1 MTTVRSETRL
11 HESVSEITRLL
22 DKHRMLATM
31 THRQQGRRQ
40 NLLEQMQ
47 HRQNLVEL
55 NMRLR
60 GMHSADIAHVLEAL
74 PPDDRLTVWQQVD
87 RSQAGFVLVEV
98 SEAARASLVEAL
110 SQDELVSVLTSL
122 DPEDLGYIA
131 ESLPQEVVTE
141 VARAL
146 DSPDR
151 TTFESASS
159 YPEDRVGHYMTR
171 EYIAVQEGQTIQQVL
186 ADLRARGELP
196 AQTDRIFVVD
206 ARNLF
211 RGTLAL
217 HDLLLRE
224 PLARVIATLG
234 ETDVTFMPE
243 EKAADAAR
251 AFERYDLISTP
262 VVDDRGKLIGRL
274 TVDAVMDFVR
284 NEAELRALQRAGLS
298 GEEDVFAR
306 PWDSARNRWPWLAVN
321 LITAFV
327 ASRVIGQFEGT
338 IHRLAALAALMPI
351 VASIGGNTGNQ
362 TMALVIRA
370 IAADRI
376 QRGQA
381 RQLVWKELVV
391 SLVNGACWGLAIGA
405 VAAALYASLAL
416 GAVMTGAV
424 VLNLMVAATAGVVI
438 PLGLHGAGRDPANGS
453 SVLLTFIT
461 DSMGFFL
468 FLGLAS
474 AFLV

>member
-1 MTTVRSETRL
+1 MTTLRSETRL
-11 HESVSEITRLL
+11 QESVAEITCLL
-22 DKHRMLATM
+22 EKHRVLATM

-60 GMHSADIAHVLEAL
+60 GMHSADIAHVLDAL
-74 PPDDRLTVWQQVD
+74 PPHARLTVWQQVD

-98 SEAARASLVEAL
+98 SESARASLIESL
-110 SQDELVSVLTSL
+110 SQEELVSVLTTL

-131 ESLPQEVVTE
+131 DSLPRDVVSEVT
-141 VARAL
+141 RAL

-151 TTFESASS
+151 TTFESVVS

-171 EYIAVQEGQTIQQVL
+171 EYVAVHEGHSIQQVL
-186 ADLRARGELP
+186 DDLRKRGELP
-196 AQTDRIFVVD
+196 AQTDRVFVVD
-206 ARNLF
+206 SRNLF
-211 RGTLAL
+211 RGTLSL
-217 HDLLLRE
+217 HELLLRE
-224 PLARVIATLG
+224 PHTRVIGTLD
-234 ETDVTFMPE
+234 ESTVTFMPQ

-251 AFERYDLISTP
+251 AFERYDLISAP
-262 VVDDRGKLIGRL
+262 VLDDRGKLIGRL

-284 NEAELRALQRAGLS
+284 NESELRALQRAGLS
-298 GEEDVFAR
+298 GEEDVFGT

-351 VASIGGNTGNQ
+351 VANIGGNTGNQ

-370 IAADRI
+370 IATDRI

-381 RQLVWKELVV
+381 TQLVCKELLV
-391 SLVNGACWGLAIGA
+391 SLMNGACWGLAIGL
-405 VAAALYASLAL
+405 VAATLYASLAL

-438 PLGLHGAGRDPANGS
+438 PLGLHGRGRDPANGS

-468 FLGLAS
+468 FLGLAT

>member
-1 MTTVRSETRL
+1 MTILRSETRL
-11 HESVSEITRLL
+11 QESVAEITRLL
-22 DKHRMLATM
+22 EKHRVLATM

-60 GMHSADIAHVLEAL
+60 GMHSADIAHVLDAL

-98 SEAARASLVEAL
+98 SESVRASLVEVL
-110 SQDELVSVLTSL
+110 SHGELVSVLTSL

-131 ESLPQEVVTE
+131 DSLPQEAVAE

-159 YPEDRVGHYMTR
+159 YPEDRVGRYMTR
-171 EYIAVQEGQTIQQVL
+171 EYVAVHEGRSIQQVL
-186 ADLRARGELP
+186 ADIRARGELP

-206 ARNLF
+206 SRNLF

-217 HDLLLRE
+217 HELLLRE
-224 PLARVIATLG
+224 PQVRVTGTVDEAT
-234 ETDVTFMPE
+234 VTFTPE

-251 AFERYDLISTP
+251 AFERYDLISAP
-262 VVDDRGKLIGRL
+262 VLDDRGKLVGRL

-306 PWDSARNRWPWLAVN
+306 PWDSARNRWPWLAIN

-370 IAADRI
+370 IATDRI
-376 QRGQA
+376 QRGQT
-381 RQLVWKELVV
+381 RQLLWKELVV
-391 SLVNGACWGLAIGA
+391 SLVNGACWGLVIGLLA
-405 VAAALYASLAL
+405 GALYASAAL

-424 VLNLMVAATAGVVI
+424 VLNLLVAATAGVII
-438 PLGLHGAGRDPANGS
+438 PLGLHGSGRDPANGS
-453 SVLLTFIT
+453 SVLLTFVT

-468 FLGLAS
+468 FLGLAT

>member
-1 MTTVRSETRL
+1 MTILRSETRL
-11 HESVSEITRLL
+11 QESVAEITRLL
-22 DKHRMLATM
+22 EKHRVLATM

-60 GMHSADIAHVLEAL
+60 GMHSADVAHVLDAL

-98 SEAARASLVEAL
+98 SESVRASLVEVL
-110 SQDELVSVLTSL
+110 SHGELVSVLTSL

-131 ESLPQEVVTE
+131 DSLPQEAVAE

-159 YPEDRVGHYMTR
+159 YPEDRVGRYMTR
-171 EYIAVQEGQTIQQVL
+171 EYVAVQEGRSIQQVL
-186 ADLRARGELP
+186 SDIRARGELP

-206 ARNLF
+206 SRNLF

-224 PLARVIATLG
+224 PQVRVTGTVDEAT
-234 ETDVTFMPE
+234 VTFTPE

-251 AFERYDLISTP
+251 AFERYDLISAA
-262 VVDDRGKLIGRL
+262 VLDDRGKLVGRL

-306 PWDSARNRWPWLAVN
+306 PWDSARNR
-321 LITAFV
+321 
-327 ASRVIGQFEGT
+327 RE
-338 IHRLAALAALMPI
+338 
-351 VASIGGNTGNQ
+351 
-362 TMALVIRA
+362 
-370 IAADRI
+370 
-376 QRGQA
+376 
-381 RQLVWKELVV
+381 
-391 SLVNGACWGLAIGA
+391 
-405 VAAALYASLAL
+405 
-416 GAVMTGAV
+416 
-424 VLNLMVAATAGVVI
+424 
-438 PLGLHGAGRDPANGS
+438 
-453 SVLLTFIT
+453 
-461 DSMGFFL
+461 
-468 FLGLAS
+468 
-474 AFLV
+474 

>member
-1 MTTVRSETRL
+1 MTILRSETRL
-11 HESVSEITRLL
+11 QESVAEITRLL
-22 DKHRMLATM
+22 EKHRVLATM

-60 GMHSADIAHVLEAL
+60 GMHSADIAHVLDAL

-98 SEAARASLVEAL
+98 SESVRASLVEVL
-110 SQDELVSVLTSL
+110 SHGELVSVLTSL

-131 ESLPQEVVTE
+131 DSLPQEAVAE

-159 YPEDRVGHYMTR
+159 YPEDRVGRYMTR
-171 EYIAVQEGQTIQQVL
+171 EYVAVQEGRSIQQVL
-186 ADLRARGELP
+186 SDIRARGELP

-206 ARNLF
+206 SRNLF

-224 PLARVIATLG
+224 PQVRVTGTVDEAT
-234 ETDVTFMPE
+234 VTFTPE

-251 AFERYDLISTP
+251 AFERYDLISAP
-262 VVDDRGKLIGRL
+262 VLDDRGKLVGRL

-306 PWDSARNRWPWLAVN
+306 PWDSARNRWPWLAIN

-370 IAADRI
+370 IATDRI
-376 QRGQA
+376 QRGQT
-381 RQLVWKELVV
+381 RQLLWKELVV
-391 SLVNGACWGLAIGA
+391 SLVNGACWGLVIGLL
-405 VAAALYASLAL
+405 AAALYASAAL

-424 VLNLMVAATAGVVI
+424 VLNLLVAATAGVII
-438 PLGLHGAGRDPANGS
+438 PLGLHGSGRDPANGS
-453 SVLLTFIT
+453 SVLLTFVT

-468 FLGLAS
+468 FLGLAT